1 MSPDNLRVLRSE
13 QSTGNL
19 PGLRELPSQKNHLR
33 HVSLLVAGKH
43 DSGFLVKRW
52 GNASSTEGTP
62 EPLWSASA
70 SVEKDRRAKAVAM
83 KRKSSVRGFEVQ
95 TADESGFWADE
106 ESYESDSVKEEDRP
120 LEEHVRIFTSASRAN
135 RRNSP
140 ERFRRRT
147 SRPPHSLL
155 GGKTKGKGKER
166 SSSQLEPG

>member
-1 MSPDNLRVLRSE
+1 MDL
-13 QSTGNL
+13 
-19 PGLRELPSQKNHLR
+19 
-33 HVSLLVAGKH
+33 A
-43 DSGFLVKRW
+43 

-120 LEEHVRIFTSASRAN
+120 LEEHVRYVY
-135 RRNSP
+135 
-140 ERFRRRT
+140 
-147 SRPPHSLL
+147 
-155 GGKTKGKGKER
+155 KEG
-166 SSSQLEPG
+166 P